1 MKVIVFPF
9 DNYVRPLIEYEKLW
23 HFEICGLISP
33 MGFGINNMQMYEN
46 DKKYIIKSE
55 MSEDNMAE
63 MEALLVVESYHFVKF
78 ELILEQINLAAKN
91 GKNIVLARKIDKN
104 EYSEVLDIC
113 EKSNVKLIEMPIES
127 FKWEK
132 NISGLQNINVP
143 VIAIIENGVRCN
155 AFEIEMQI
163 ISVLLKENYKVSLIS
178 SRQFGNT
185 ENIHAFPG
193 FMNGNGLNES
203 EKIICYNQYLKYI
216 EENEKPE
223 VIVVGIPGELL
234 PLTKQKPGNF
244 GIIAYEILNAV
255 DPDFTILSLYK
266 DEYKEEYFEE
276 MNNLLHYRYNVDA
289 DCFYLCNCSID
300 RFSINS
306 VLPIKYLEHKNEEI
320 EAQCIQYV
328 HSVYCKNTYLD
339 MTDFLIET
347 LTGYNEI
354 QIF

>member
-216 EENEKPE
+216 EENE
-223 VIVVGIPGELL
+223 
-234 PLTKQKPGNF
+234 
-244 GIIAYEILNAV
+244 
-255 DPDFTILSLYK
+255 
-266 DEYKEEYFEE
+266 
-276 MNNLLHYRYNVDA
+276 
-289 DCFYLCNCSID
+289 
-300 RFSINS
+300 
-306 VLPIKYLEHKNEEI
+306 
-320 EAQCIQYV
+320 
-328 HSVYCKNTYLD
+328 
-339 MTDFLIET
+339 
-347 LTGYNEI
+347 
-354 QIF
+354 

>member
-1 MKVIVFPF
+1 MLLYPK
-9 DNYVRPLIEYEKLW
+9 
-23 HFEICGLISP
+23 
-33 MGFGINNMQMYEN
+33 GIHNILFIIFIHLH
-46 DKKYIIKSE
+46 IIKSE

-216 EENEKPE
+216 ESHYNLSVSLLKNLSYQDRYSCN
-223 VIVVGIPGELL
+223 IPYEHIEYTVLL
-234 PLTKQKPGNF
+234 SPHS
-244 GIIAYEILNAV
+244 YVLN
-255 DPDFTILSLYK
+255 TLSAKL
-266 DEYKEEYFEE
+266 
-276 MNNLLHYRYNVDA
+276 N
-289 DCFYLCNCSID
+289 
-300 RFSINS
+300 
-306 VLPIKYLEHKNEEI
+306 
-320 EAQCIQYV
+320 
-328 HSVYCKNTYLD
+328 
-339 MTDFLIET
+339 
-347 LTGYNEI
+347 
-354 QIF
+354 